1 MALSRVPA
9 LPNNIPIVD
18 PQTGQPT
25 EAFRR
30 YWQESIQQQVNALI
44 AVANTQA
51 ATDAATAAAA
61 AAASAAATAQTAAD
75 TANTA
80 AVSASTVAEQVAA
93 DNTLANSYVTGLTL
107 TATDAG
113 ASATVTIS
121 AHTRVYGDGTS
132 VAVSGGSVTGL
143 AYSTAHWVYYD
154 QASRAGGA
162 VTYAASTSVQGNG
175 TAPDR
180 HLVGAVTTPAAA
192 AAPNT
197 GNPARPPG
205 FAQP

>member
-1 MALSRVPA
+1 MPLSRVPA
-9 LPNNIPIVD
+9 LPSNIAIVD
-18 PQTGQPT
+18 PKTGLPT
-25 EAFRR
+25 AAFQR
-30 YWQESIQQQVNALI
+30 YWQESIQQQVNALV

-51 ATDAATAAAA
+51 ATEAATAAAA
-61 AAASAAATAQTAAD
+61 AAQAAAD

-80 AVSASTVAEQVAA
+80 AADASAVADQVTA
-93 DNTLANSYVTGLTL
+93 DSTLANSYVTGLTL
-107 TATDAG
+107 TAADAG
-113 ASATVTIS
+113 TDATVTIS

-132 VAVSGGSVTGL
+132 VSVSGGTVTSL
-143 AYSTAHWVYYD
+143 PYSTAHWVYYD

-162 VTYAASTSVQGNG
+162 VAYLASTAVQGNG

-197 GNPARPPG
+197 GNPSRPPG
-205 FAQP
+205 FAEP